1 MKNRTSLGEG
11 WDNDHACNESRR
23 IQRLQG
29 FEAGRHSKAASLGRT
44 STGKNHGG
52 RGHATRAHHSVGG
65 IPTCE
70 STAGL
75 GRRGS
80 RRGRGGRGN
89 GLSRWFTCDVYGAVW
104 RFREWNVR

>member
-1 MKNRTSLGEG
+1 MEE
-11 WDNDHACNESRR
+11 DHACIESRR

-29 FEAGRHSKAASLGRT
+29 FEAGGHSKTGSLGWT

-52 RGHATRAHHSVGG
+52 RGHATRAHHSVGR
-65 IPTCE
+65 IPASE

-80 RRGRGGRGN
+80 RRGGGGRGN
-89 GLSRWFTCDVYGAVW
+89 SLSCRFPCHVYGAVW
-104 RFREWNVR
+104 RFRERTLPW